1 MIWYPKKLS
10 REQMAE
16 RRRAGFELL
25 KRKRLS
31 QRAIAE
37 KLGLSEAAVSQ
48 WHKVLSKEGMKG
60 AKAKRASGR
69 PAKLG
74 QEQQQQLLVIL
85 RQGAKQAGFVSERWT
100 QARVLKVLEKT
111 FGVCYHFRSI
121 GRLLK
126 GLGWS
131 LQQPRVQAHE
141 RNEDLIRAWLK
152 QDWPGIKKSTTTRR
166 RHRIY

>member
-1 MIWYPKKLS
+1 MAWYPKQLT
-10 REQMAE
+10 RAQLAE
-16 RRRAGFELL
+16 RRQEGFELL

-37 KLGLSEAAVSQ
+37 KLRVSEAAVSQ
-48 WHKVLSKEGMKG
+48 WQKVLSEEGMKG

-69 PAKLG
+69 PAKPG
-74 QEQQQQLLVIL
+74 QEEQEQLLAIL
-85 RQGAKQAGFVSERWT
+85 KQGAKQAGFVSERWT

-111 FGVCYHFRSI
+111 FGVHYHFRSV

-131 LQQPRVQAHE
+131 VQQPQGQARE
-141 RNEDLIRAWLK
+141 RDEDLIRAWLK
-152 QDWPGIKKSTTTRR
+152 QDGPGIKKSTTTRR

>member
-1 MIWYPKKLS
+1 M
-10 REQMAE
+10 
-16 RRRAGFELL
+16 
-25 KRKRLS
+25 
-31 QRAIAE
+31 
-37 KLGLSEAAVSQ
+37 
-48 WHKVLSKEGMKG
+48 
-60 AKAKRASGR
+60 GR

-74 QEQQQQLLVIL
+74 QEEQEQLLAIL
-85 RQGAKQAGFVSERWT
+85 KQGAKQAGFVSERWT

-111 FGVCYHFRSI
+111 FGVHYHFGSV

-131 LQQPRVQAHE
+131 VQQPQGQARE
-141 RNEDLIRAWLK
+141 RDEDLIRAWLK